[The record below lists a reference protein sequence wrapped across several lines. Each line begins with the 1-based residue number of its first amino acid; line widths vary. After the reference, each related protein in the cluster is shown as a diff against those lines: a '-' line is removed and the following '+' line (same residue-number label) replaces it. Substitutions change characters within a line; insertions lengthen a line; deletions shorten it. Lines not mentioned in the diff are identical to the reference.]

1 MHHEYRM
8 NNDNHPTNYFHGMK
22 NRLAEYIK
30 QPTCLAGE
38 FKIESNG
45 DNCLNYID
53 FV

>member
-8 NNDNHPTNYFHGMK
+8 KNYNHPTNYFHGMK
-22 NRLAEYIK
+22 NRLAECIK